1 MVDDCETGAVRLL
14 EVSTIL
20 LPKFSLF
27 PDVNKS
33 VFVIQNNFQ
42 IAFFEAIKL
51 LEFYSYSNPKSLSR
65 L

>member
-20 LPKFSLF
+20 PKFSLF
-27 PDVNKS
+27 PNVNKS